1 MIKNILDLLMVTDH
15 YGKHDSI
22 EIAKGINEIPKTWK
36 KGYRQIK
43 RLIKWQQ
50 K

>member
-15 YGKHDSI
+15 YNVHEAI
-22 EIAKGINEIPKTWK
+22 EIAKGKNEIPKSWR
-36 KGYRQIK
+36 KGYKQIK
-43 RLIKWQQ
+43 RVIKWRQ